1 MTEDKKIITPN
12 ADIKHKTKNPK
23 TGTYS
28 WDEVK

>member
-12 ADIKHKTKNPK
+12 ADVKHLKKNAH

-28 WDEVK
+28 WDGGE